1 MIIQTIKI
9 LIKIQKRMEIKLKIK
24 ALSLSNK
31 PGKDVEL
38 NEKVFGVDPRADVM
52 ARVVRWQLAKR
63 RLGNHSVKT
72 RSEVKMTTAKMYK
85 QKGTGKARH
94 GSGAVSQF
102 RGGGMAHGP
111 VVHSH
116 SHSLNKKIKLLGL
129 KSALSDKFKLGKL
142 TILEGS
148 KCDGKSSSLKKKLD
162 IMGLQNVLIISSK
175 DIDQNFIR
183 AASNIMNIDVLSY
196 EGLNVYDIVRKENL
210 VIIDDAV
217 KFVEERLL

>member
-1 MIIQTIKI
+1 MKV
-9 LIKIQKRMEIKLKIK
+9 QKRMEIKLKIK
-24 ALSLSNK
+24 SLSLSNK
-31 PGKDVEL
+31 PGKDIDL
-38 NEKVFGVDPRADVM
+38 NEDIFGVVPRSDVM
-52 ARVVRWQLAKR
+52 ARVIRWQLAKR

-94 GSGAVSQF
+94 GSGSVSQF

-129 KSALSDKFKLGKL
+129 KSALSDKLKLGKL

-162 IMGLQNVLIISSK
+162 VMGLQNVLFISGK

-183 AASNIMNIDVLSY
+183 AASNIMNIDVIPY
-196 EGLNVYDIVRKENL
+196 NGLNVYDIVRKENL
-210 VIIDDAV
+210 VIIDDAL

>member
-1 MIIQTIKI
+1 MKVQKI
-9 LIKIQKRMEIKLKIK
+9 MEIKLKIK
-24 ALSLSNK
+24 SLSLSNK
-31 PGKDVEL
+31 PGKDIEL
-38 NEKVFGVDPRADVM
+38 NEKVFCVDPRADVM

-63 RLGNHSVKT
+63 RLGNHSVQS
-72 RSEVKMTTAKMYK
+72 RSQVKMTTAKMYK

-142 TILEGS
+142 TILQGS
-148 KCDGKSSSLKKKLD
+148 KCDGKSSSLKKSLD
-162 IMGLQNVLIISSK
+162 IMGLQNALIISGK

-183 AASNIMNIDVLSY
+183 AASNIINIDVLSY
-196 EGLNVYDIVRKENL
+196 EGLNVYDIVKKENL

>member
-1 MIIQTIKI
+1 M
-9 LIKIQKRMEIKLKIK
+9 KIK
-24 ALSLSNK
+24 SLSLSNK
-31 PGKDVEL
+31 PGKDIEL
-38 NEKVFGVDPRADVM
+38 NEKVFGVDPRADIM

-63 RLGNHSVKT
+63 RLGNHSVQT
-72 RSEVKMTTAKMYK
+72 RSDVKMTTAKMYK

-116 SHSLNKKIKLLGL
+116 SHNLNKKIKMLGL
-129 KSALSDKFKLGKL
+129 KSALSDKFKLGRL

-148 KCDGKSSSLKKKLD
+148 KCDGKSSTLKKKLD
-162 IMGLQNVLIISSK
+162 VMGLENVLIISGK

-183 AASNIMNIDVLSY
+183 AANNIMNIDVLSY

-217 KFVEERLL
+217 KYVEERLLWV